1 MLKKRIL
8 VVDDEAEFLN
18 IIKQVLAD
26 EDFDVSVATNAV
38 EGGLIL
44 AGQQPDL
51 ILMDIKMKGIN
62 GFDACRAIRNN
73 PKTKNIPIIIVS
85 ALASQD
91 DIKEGLGRGALE
103 YFTKPVD
110 LQKLVDKIKQVI

>member
-1 MLKKRIL
+1 MPKKKIL
-8 VVDDEAEFLN
+8 VVDDETEFLN
-18 IIKQVLAD
+18 IIKQVLTD
-26 EDFDVSVATNAV
+26 ENYDVSVATNAV

-44 AGQQPDL
+44 AGQKPDL

-62 GFDACRAIRNN
+62 GFDACKAIRSN

-85 ALASQD
+85 ALASQT
-91 DIKEGLGRGALE
+91 DIKEGIGRGAAE

-110 LQKLVDKIKQVI
+110 LQKLVDKIKEVI